1 VALADIISKIASDAD
16 SEAAEIIRIAQESAS
31 RVVADAESEASSL
44 SAARIARGE
53 READSQAAT
62 VRANARLSARDT
74 ALTAKRELLDEVLAG
89 AVAAIV
95 ALPDDEYARFLGT
108 RIGSAARGGETVQIA
123 PADIARLSAALPAA
137 VKAAAPSLALTYSE
151 TPAQGIEHGAV
162 LLADRSHEDFSIA
175 TIVAERKEELSMLAS
190 RILFGAGE
198 A

>member
-1 VALADIISKIASDAD
+1 MALADIISKIASDAE
-16 SEAAEIIRIAQESAS
+16 SEAAEIIRIAEESAS
-31 RVVADAESEASSL
+31 RVVAAAESEASSL
-44 SAARIARGE
+44 SAARISRGE

-74 ALTAKRELLDEVLAG
+74 ALTARRELIDQVLAG

-95 ALPDDEYARFLGT
+95 ALPDDAYARFLGT

-162 LLADRSHEDFSIA
+162 LSADRSHEDFSIA